1 MSDLDP
7 LRLTWTEYLV
17 IHRGRLTAAAMVG
30 GAAIAWILVVGLPGG
45 TELGGRVTSGGR
57 DVVYGTV
64 TAIASDGRMHSVPIA
79 PDGSYR
85 LRSLPPG
92 PVRLAVSSHRP
103 LSVVDGAAAGPPAGP
118 TEPLLPAGGDGRSG
132 ERPGGPPRQPPAD
145 PAAANVTVATSS
157 NIPAPA
163 PAPRPPTVQQR
174 GWFRIPGR
182 YASPSTSGLRGDV
195 RRGRTSLDLRLD

>member
-1 MSDLDP
+1 MSDFDP
-7 LRLTWTEYLV
+7 LRLSWAEYLV
-17 IHRGRLTAAAMVG
+17 LHRRRLAAATVIG
-30 GAAIAWILVVGLPGG
+30 GATLLWLVSVGLPGG

-64 TAIASDGRMHSVPIA
+64 TAIASDGRVHSASIA
-79 PDGSYR
+79 PDGTYR
-85 LRSLPPG
+85 FRSLPPG

-103 LSVVDGAAAGPPAGP
+103 RSVIDGAPPGPPAGP
-118 TEPLLPAGGDGRSG
+118 TESPPPAGGRGD
-132 ERPGGPPRQPPAD
+132 ERPGTSPGQPPTD

-157 NIPAPA
+157 TTAAAI
-163 PAPRPPTVQQR
+163 APRPQTRQQQ

-182 YASPSTSGLRGDV
+182 YASPATSGLGGDV

>member
-17 IHRGRLTAAAMVG
+17 IHRRRLTAAAVVG
-30 GAAIAWILVVGLPGG
+30 GVAIAWLLAVGLPGG

-103 LSVVDGAAAGPPAGP
+103 RSVVDGAADGPPAGP
-118 TEPLLPAGGDGRSG
+118 TEPLLPAAGDGRG
-132 ERPGGPPRQPPAD
+132 GGRPGGASAQPPVD
-145 PAAANVTVATSS
+145 PAANVTVATSS
-157 NIPAPA
+157 TIAAPA
-163 PAPRPPTVQQR
+163 QRPPTAQQR

-195 RRGRTSLDLRLD
+195 RRGRTFLDLRLD